1 MNPEQIIAIHANT
14 ELIGLFCC
22 FLTINHIL
30 VARIN
35 PENMA
40 TTGTLSRSTM
50 VHSSVLIASGQ
61 TEFSNVLPRSSRYI
75 ISNNAIIT
83 PNRKRNNPKKGEL
96 VNLLNMGFTTSD
108 LFSMSAV

>member
-1 MNPEQIIAIHANT
+1 MNPEQIIATHANT
-14 ELIGLFCC
+14 GLIGLFCC

-40 TTGTLSRSTM
+40 TTGTLSRSTI

-61 TEFSNVLPRSSRYI
+61 TEFSSVLPRMSRYI

-83 PNRKRNNPKKGEL
+83 PNKKRNSPKKGDL
-96 VNLLNMGFTTSD
+96 VNLLNVEFTTSIR
-108 LFSMSAV
+108 FSICAS

>member
-1 MNPEQIIAIHANT
+1 MNPEQIIAPHANT
-14 ELIGLFCC
+14 GLIGLFCC
-22 FLTINHIL
+22 LLTINHIL

-40 TTGTLSRSTM
+40 TAGTLSRSTM

-61 TEFSNVLPRSSRYI
+61 TEFSSVLPRISRYT

-83 PNRKRNNPKKGEL
+83 PNRKRNNPNKGDL
-96 VNLLNMGFTTSD
+96 ANLLNVEFTTSGR
-108 LFSMSAV
+108 FSISKN